1 MNNKYDYLIV
11 GSGLFG
17 ATFAY
22 KARQAGKTC
31 LVIDKRPHLG
41 GNVYCENIEGINV
54 HKYGAHIFHT
64 SNKQVWDF
72 VNSIVEFNRYTNS
85 PVANYK
91 GKLYNLPFN
100 MNTFYQMW
108 GVTTPEEAQAKID
121 EQKAE
126 AIAKMKAD
134 GVTEPRNLEE
144 QAQVLIGKDIY
155 EKLIKEYTEKQW
167 GRKCTDLPAFIIKR
181 LPVRLVFDNNYFND
195 KYQGIPI
202 GGYNKLIDGLLEG
215 VDTLTGVDFF
225 NSFNS
230 LDSWS
235 GKKEIFDYLR
245 AICGNSRSIKESWTE
260 FAEKLVFT
268 GPIDEYFSYEFG
280 KLDWRTVSFK
290 TRVENTPNYQG
301 NAVVNY
307 TSHDEPYTR
316 VIEHK
321 HFEMFGQEVY
331 DCPKTVIS
339 EEYST
344 EYKDGMEPYYPVNND
359 SNNALVEAYRKLAH
373 QEGVMFPEDLT
384 SLPIGEGRGGAVLFG
399 GRLAEYKY
407 YDMAPI
413 IEKVLTLPL

>member
-1 MNNKYDYLIV
+1 MKLYDYLIV

-22 KARQAGKTC
+22 FAHKQGKKC

-108 GVTTPEEAQAKID
+108 GVTTPEEAQTKID

-126 AIAKMKAD
+126 AVARMQAD

-155 EKLIKEYTEKQW
+155 EKLIKGYTEKQW
-167 GRKCTDLPAFIIKR
+167 GRRCTELPAFIIKR

-195 KYQGIPI
+195 KYQGVPI
-202 GGYNKLIDGLLEG
+202 GGYNKLIEGLLADIE
-215 VDTLTGVDFF
+215 TKTGTDFF
-225 NSFNS
+225 ENRRYWENIA
-230 LDSWS
+230 D
-235 GKKEIFDYLR
+235 KI
-245 AICGNSRSIKESWTE
+245 
-260 FAEKLVFT
+260 VFT
-268 GPIDEYFSYEFG
+268 GKIDEFYDYRYG
-280 KLDWRTVSFK
+280 KLNYRTVRFEQEIIDK
-290 TRVENTPNYQG
+290 PNYQG
-301 NAVVNY
+301 NAVINY
-307 TSHDEPYTR
+307 TEREVPYTR
-316 VIEHK
+316 IIEHK
-321 HFEMFGQEVY
+321 HFEMFGQQVY

-339 EEYST
+339 KEYST
-344 EYKDGMEPYYPVNND
+344 EWKDGMEPYYPINDKVNME
-359 SNNALVEAYRKLAH
+359 LYVKYKELADK
-373 QEGVMFPEDLT
+373 ENTVF
-384 SLPIGEGRGGAVLFG
+384 FG

-413 IEKVLTLPL
+413 IEKVIMIFN

>member
-1 MNNKYDYLIV
+1 MKQYDYLIV

-22 KARQAGKTC
+22 RAHQAGKKC
-31 LVIDKRPHLG
+31 LVIDKRFHLG
-41 GNVYCENIEGINV
+41 GNVFCECVEGVNV

-108 GVTTPEEAQAKID
+108 NVTTPAKAQAKIE

-126 AIAKMKAD
+126 ALAALN
-134 GVTEPRNLEE
+134 GREPANLEE
-144 QAQVLIGKDIY
+144 QALTLVGKDIF

-167 GRKCTDLPAFIIKR
+167 GRNCKDLPAFIIKR

-195 KYQGIPI
+195 RYQGIPI

-215 VDTLTGVDFF
+215 VETRTRVDFF
-225 NSFNS
+225 
-230 LDSWS
+230 
-235 GKKEIFDYLR
+235 
-245 AICGNSRSIKESWTE
+245 
-260 FAEKLVFT
+260 AEYKDNWRNIADKLVYT
-268 GPIDEYFSYEFG
+268 GAIDEYFDYKLG

-290 TRVENTPNYQG
+290 TRIENTPNYQG

-307 TSHDEPYTR
+307 TSHDQPYTR
-316 VIEHK
+316 IIEHK
-321 HFEMFGQEVY
+321 HFEMFGQAVY
-331 DCPKTVIS
+331 DCPKTVVS

-344 EYKDGMEPYYPVNND
+344 EYKDGMEPYYPVNDNR
-359 SNNALVEAYRKLAH
+359 NNALADEYRKLAA
-373 QEGVMFPEDLT
+373 QESNV
-384 SLPIGEGRGGAVLFG
+384 IFG
-399 GRLAEYKY
+399 GRLGQYKY
-407 YDMAPI
+407 FDMAPI
-413 IEKVLTLPL
+413 IEQVLGMEIK

>member
-1 MNNKYDYLIV
+1 MKQYDYLIV
-11 GSGLFG
+11 GSGLLG

-22 KARQAGKTC
+22 RARQAGKKC

-41 GNVYCENIEGINV
+41 GNVYCESIEGINV

-85 PVANYK
+85 PIANYK
-91 GKLYNLPFN
+91 GKQYNLPFN

-108 GVTTPEEAQAKID
+108 GVLTPAEAKAKIE

-126 AIAKMKAD
+126 AVAAMKAA

-144 QAQVLIGKDIY
+144 QALMLIGRDIY
-155 EKLIKEYTEKQW
+155 ETLIKGYTEKQW
-167 GRKCTDLPAFIIKR
+167 GRKCTELPAFIIKR
-181 LPVRLVFDNNYFND
+181 LPVRFVHDNNYFND
-195 KYQGIPI
+195 RYQGIPI

-215 VDTLTGVDFF
+215 VETKVNTDFF
-225 NSFNS
+225 ENRKY
-230 LDSWS
+230 W
-235 GKKEIFDYLR
+235 E
-245 AICGNSRSIKESWTE
+245 SIADK
-260 FAEKLVFT
+260 VVYT
-268 GPIDEYFSYEFG
+268 GAIDEYFDYRLG
-280 KLDWRTVSFK
+280 KLEWRTVSFEEE
-290 TRVENTPNYQG
+290 VLDMPNYQG
-301 NAVVNY
+301 NAVMNY
-307 TSHDEPYTR
+307 TEAEVPYTR

-339 EEYST
+339 KEYST
-344 EYKDGMEPYYPVNND
+344 EYKDGMEPYYTVND
-359 SNNALVEAYRKLAH
+359 ERNNLLADQYRELANR
-373 QEGVMFPEDLT
+373 ENNV
-384 SLPIGEGRGGAVLFG
+384 IFG

-413 IEKVLTLPL
+413 VEKVLEMIIL